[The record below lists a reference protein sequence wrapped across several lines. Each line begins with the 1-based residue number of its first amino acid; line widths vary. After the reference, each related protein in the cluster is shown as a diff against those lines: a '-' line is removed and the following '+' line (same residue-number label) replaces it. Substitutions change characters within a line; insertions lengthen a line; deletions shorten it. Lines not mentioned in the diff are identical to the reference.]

1 MARSTHSR
9 SELIATVAMV
19 GVLLTGTLGAAPGQ
33 SDRADTQ
40 AREKFRIAQKA
51 FNLGNFE
58 QALDYYS
65 QAYSLKAHPGFLF
78 NIAQCYRMLR
88 EYERAAFFYKRYL
101 ALATPGRAE
110 TTLVTGL
117 IQEVETKQ
125 AQLEQEARDQA
136 EAAELRERELARS
149 QMAKAEAD
157 AAKEQGEREAAQRA
171 AAQIAE
177 AARAEAS
184 KPPPSLWSTLSHKW
198 WFWAG
203 AGVLAAGVGVTVYIA
218 TEPRARPTTQP
229 AINGR

>member
-1 MARSTHSR
+1 
-9 SELIATVAMV
+9 MV

-136 EAAELRERELARS
+136 EAAEFRERELARS

-157 AAKEQGEREAAQRA
+157 AAEKRRLELIAKEQAEREAAQRA
-171 AAQIAE
+171 TQIAE

>member
-1 MARSTHSR
+1 
-9 SELIATVAMV
+9 MV
-19 GVLLTGTLGAAPGQ
+19 GVLLTGTLGTAPGQ

-101 ALATPGRAE
+101 SLATPGRVE
-110 TTLVTGL
+110 TALVTDL

-149 QMAKAEAD
+149 QIAKAEAE
-157 AAKEQGEREAAQRA
+157 AAEKRRLELVAKEQAEREAAQRA
-171 AAQIAE
+171 AAQLAE
-177 AARAEAS
+177 AARAEAA

>member
-157 AAKEQGEREAAQRA
+157 AAEKRRLEMIANEQAEPGAAQSS
-171 AAQIAE
+171 AAQNPT
-177 AARAEAS
+177 AAQ
-184 KPPPSLWSTLSHKW
+184 PSTSH
-198 WFWAG
+198 
-203 AGVLAAGVGVTVYIA
+203 
-218 TEPRARPTTQP
+218 
-229 AINGR
+229 

>member
-1 MARSTHSR
+1 
-9 SELIATVAMV
+9 MV
-19 GVLLTGTLGAAPGQ
+19 GVLVAGALGAAPDK
-33 SDRADTQ
+33 SDRVDIQ

-51 FNLGNFE
+51 FNLGSFE

-101 ALATPGRAE
+101 SLATPGRAE
-110 TTLVTGL
+110 EALVTDL

-125 AQLEQEARDQA
+125 AQLDQEARDQA

-149 QMAKAEAD
+149 QIAKAEAD
-157 AAKEQGEREAAQRA
+157 AAEKRRLELIAKEQAEREAEQRA
-171 AAQIAE
+171 AARIAE
-177 AARAEAS
+177 AARAEAA
-184 KPPPSLWSTLSHKW
+184 KPPPSLWSSLSHKW